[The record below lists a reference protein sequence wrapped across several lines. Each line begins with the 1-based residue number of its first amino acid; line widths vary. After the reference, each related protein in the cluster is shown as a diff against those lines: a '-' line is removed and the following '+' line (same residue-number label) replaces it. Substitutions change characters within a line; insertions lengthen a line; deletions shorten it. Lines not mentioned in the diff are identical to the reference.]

1 MVCLACLVPLFLVPI
16 INLLP
21 ILFYF
26 IMGKVYRLF
35 GWEYQK
41 PVRAT
46 PACPYKPAA
55 NKSSTSVVAEFE
67 PGASEPV
74 HKLVGGVDDS
84 KLD

>member
-1 MVCLACLVPLFLVPI
+1 VCLACLVPLFLVPI

-35 GWEYQK
+35 GWEYRK

-46 PACPYKPAA
+46 PACPYKPVA
-55 NKSSTSVVAEFE
+55 NKSSSTENE
-67 PGASEPV
+67 RT
-74 HKLVGGVDDS
+74 LVFTGGIRTRTWCIGTCS
-84 KLD
+84 